1 MRWVVRH
8 AMEDGAFGVGS
19 ALIYP
24 PGNFASTV
32 ELIEEAKAMAPYGGV
47 YISHMRSESD
57 RLLEAMDEAFR
68 IGKEGG
74 VPVEIYHFKAE
85 GSRNWGKYAQAIA
98 KIDSARAA
106 GADVGADMYLYTA
119 GATSLAACAPPAAAA
134 DGKLLANLAD
144 PRERAKIKDAMTHPT
159 PEWENLCE
167 LATPAG
173 VQLSGFTKAENRQWE
188 GKRLSEV
195 AAARHEDWF
204 ETWAALVASEPVG
217 MIVHHLTESNLPLGL
232 RAPWIKIGTD
242 AAGVDPDSTKGAKV
256 HPRSYGNY
264 PRLLGRYVRELR
276 VIPLEDAIRKSS
288 SAVANRLSIRDR
300 GTIREGAFAD
310 VVIFDPAT
318 IADRATFEDPNQ
330 LSVGV
335 RDVFVN
341 GVAVVAAGKH
351 TGAKPGRAV
360 RGPGWKGRG
369 ARPRP

>member
-1 MRWVVRH
+1 
-8 AMEDGAFGVGS
+8 
-19 ALIYP
+19 
-24 PGNFASTV
+24 
-32 ELIEEAKAMAPYGGV
+32 
-47 YISHMRSESD
+47 
-57 RLLEAMDEAFR
+57 
-68 IGKEGG
+68 
-74 VPVEIYHFKAE
+74 
-85 GSRNWGKYAQAIA
+85 
-98 KIDSARAA
+98 
-106 GADVGADMYLYTA
+106 
-119 GATSLAACAPPAAAA
+119 
-134 DGKLLANLAD
+134 
-144 PRERAKIKDAMTHPT
+144 
-159 PEWENLCE
+159 
-167 LATPAG
+167 
-173 VQLSGFTKAENRQWE
+173 
-188 GKRLSEV
+188 V